1 MSAWRLTFYIAELNR
16 INRINKQRFECN
28 NSNNEFRIKHRF
40 HEETCT
46 EELCKILTQRP
57 PVYVFEWINYLNII
71 LNFYDI
77 HWGIIK
83 LIVQLTEDLY
93 EYIQC
98 NEEQRK
104 STNGKFSEIMYN
116 EPLNKHYYLKDDDNF
131 KDIKAY
137 EQLRT
142 LRLWNFQLFMKNVPK
157 RSRA

>member
-1 MSAWRLTFYIAELNR
+1 M
-16 INRINKQRFECN
+16 
-28 NSNNEFRIKHRF
+28 
-40 HEETCT
+40 
-46 EELCKILTQRP
+46 
-57 PVYVFEWINYLNII
+57 
-71 LNFYDI
+71 
-77 HWGIIK
+77 
-83 LIVQLTEDLY
+83 TEDLY

-104 STNGKFSEIMYN
+104 SINGKFSEIMYN
-116 EPLNKHYYLKDDDNF
+116 EPLNKHYYLKDDNNF